1 MKRLL
6 LIIILTFSLQSLT
19 NADDIKDFEIE
30 GISLGDSLLDHFS
43 EKEIKKFGIEH
54 YPDKEFSVLSVLSNR
69 FKNYDAMQFDIKK
82 NDKTYYLHGVIGIIL
97 YENNLKDCYIKMDEI
112 IKSLSLVLVDY
123 YKEDVGRLAN
133 PVAADP
139 YGGTYDLFL
148 FKKNQSNKSD
158 RVQVSCNDWSKKS
171 NIPDSVKVEIYSKE
185 FAYYVDYIAFN

>member
-6 LIIILTFSLQSLT
+6 LILILTFSLQSLT

-54 YPDKEFSVLSVLSNR
+54 YPDKEFSVLSVFSNR

-97 YENNLKDCYIKMDEI
+97 YENNLKDCYIKMNEI
-112 IKSLSLVLVDY
+112 VKDLSLVLVDY
-123 YKEDVGRLAN
+123 HKEDVGRLAN
-133 PVAADP
+133 PVGADP

-171 NIPDSVKVEIYSKE
+171 DIPDSVKVEIYSKE

>member
-97 YENNLKDCYIKMDEI
+97 YENNLKDCYIKMNEI
-112 IKSLSLVLVDY
+112 VKDLSLVLVDY
-123 YKEDVGRLAN
+123 HKEDVGRLAN
-133 PVAADP
+133 PPGADP

>member
-6 LIIILTFSLQSLT
+6 LILILTFSLQSLT

-43 EKEIKKFGIEH
+43 EKEIKKFVINH
-54 YPDKEFSVLSVLSNR
+54 YPDKEFSVLSVFSNR

-97 YENNLKDCYIKMDEI
+97 YENNLKDCYIKMNEI
-112 IKSLSLVLVDY
+112 VKDLSLVLVDY
-123 YKEDVGRLAN
+123 HKEDVGRLAN
-133 PVAADP
+133 PPGADP

-171 NIPDSVKVEIYSKE
+171 NISDSVKVEIYSKE

>member
-1 MKRLL
+1 
-6 LIIILTFSLQSLT
+6 
-19 NADDIKDFEIE
+19 
-30 GISLGDSLLDHFS
+30 
-43 EKEIKKFGIEH
+43 
-54 YPDKEFSVLSVLSNR
+54 
-69 FKNYDAMQFDIKK
+69 MQFDIKK

-97 YENNLKDCYIKMDEI
+97 YENNLKDCYIKMNEI
-112 IKSLSLVLVDY
+112 VKDLSSVLVDY
-123 YKEDVGRLAN
+123 HKEDVGRLAN
-133 PVAADP
+133 PPGADP